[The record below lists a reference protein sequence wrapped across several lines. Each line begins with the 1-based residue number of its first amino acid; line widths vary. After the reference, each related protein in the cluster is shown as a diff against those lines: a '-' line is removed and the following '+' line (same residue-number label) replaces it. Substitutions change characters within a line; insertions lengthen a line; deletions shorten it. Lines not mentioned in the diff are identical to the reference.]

1 MAGKSVSEMSL
12 EELLTEKARIS
23 GQPMNAEYRSVLD
36 ITKPKEFDTLEEFK
50 KLMESSFKGS
60 ARGIAELIGGWGNL
74 YDYLKESK
82 DPSAFSTAGITKGIQ
97 SVLTNKGKGVNIM
110 EVPGY
115 TGAFEFARAG
125 APAALATSM
134 GVPGLFGRTVGGVA
148 KEFGVAGTGGL
159 AAEAL
164 APNSPLGS
172 LAIQTLPYAGVGGV
186 RSMRERFTTPV
197 GQVSQEAAGLL
208 SVGPLTPGEATGS
221 RVQLA
226 REAKTEA
233 TPSIEKKGVTFRQE
247 QTTSVENFLNNL
259 FNSASQKAITPA
271 QVTEKVSSS
280 FTNYGKALASNL
292 KKQASTDFNAAEKA
306 GGMVDTG
313 PVVDRLTGLKNSLR
327 PDLNPAD
334 ATFSNKI
341 QTILDSLVRPE
352 VPEVRKPSMIL
363 GEGGQPA
370 FETVTA
376 GTPAGTNKIS
386 ISDLKRALSGWGD
399 AAWSGN
405 YTLNNSNVF
414 EGLAPGQAKGVAR
427 TVLNGFRDAL
437 NNAIDTNVP
446 GAELLKDA
454 RTNFSK
460 NLDKIDEF
468 AEMPVV
474 KEFGKPVHQLVP
486 EDIINKLKDQPPS
499 QRALTIGILQNNA
512 PQVLDSV
519 RKAKFND
526 ILTASQIPNAPAGSP
541 NVDFGKLLGSL
552 NDPQEMGFLFSN
564 PADMAKA
571 SQAIKYIQQV
581 LQKAEG
587 TEGTGIKGSDIYSV
601 AKAGGGT
608 AQSANLVKELFLG
621 MRDLIANPNAM
632 ADVVFNKDTV
642 NKMIAAQN
650 KSTLQSIGDVSLSI
664 GKTLGTQALRA
675 GPRMSTENPV
685 STEEAIAPNDLSA
698 MTLEQLQAERN
709 RILQEQ
715 QGGGGQSPYPRI
727 ELNNMSPSQP

>member
-1 MAGKSVSEMSL
+1 MTGKSVSEMSL
-12 EELLTEKARIS
+12 EELLAERARLS
-23 GQPMNAEYRSVLD
+23 GQPVNADYRSVLQGEA
-36 ITKPKEFDTLEEFK
+36 PKEGMTPSEFK
-50 KLMESSFKGS
+50 KFMESSFKGA
-60 ARGIAELIGGWGNL
+60 ARGVSELIGGWGNL
-74 YDYLKESK
+74 YDYLKQSK

-97 SVLTNKGKGVNIM
+97 NLTGVDVMRI
-110 EVPGY
+110 PGY
-115 TGAFEFARAG
+115 TGAFEFSRAG
-125 APAALATSM
+125 APAALTTAL
-134 GVPGLFGRTVGGVA
+134 GVPSGLFGRTVKGLAG
-148 KEFGVAGTGGL
+148 EYGVAGGAGL

-164 APNSPLGS
+164 TPNSPAGS
-172 LAIQTLPYAGVGGV
+172 FAIQTLPYLTAGGI
-186 RSMRERFTTPV
+186 RKTREGFIKPI
-197 GQVSQEAAGLL
+197 GEISQETAGLIRD
-208 SVGPLTPGEATGS
+208 VGPMTPGEATGS

-226 REAKTEA
+226 RESKTEA
-233 TPSIEKKGVTFRQE
+233 NPSIEKKGISFRQ
-247 QTTSVENFLNNL
+247 QQASSVENFLNNL
-259 FNSASQKAITPA
+259 FSSASQKAITPA
-271 QVTEKVSSS
+271 EVTEKVSSS
-280 FTNYGKALASNL
+280 FTNYGKALANNL
-292 KKQASTDFNAAEKA
+292 KRQASTDFNAAEKT

-313 PVVDRLTGLKNSLR
+313 PVVDRLTQLKNSLR

-468 AEMPVV
+468 AEMPIV
-474 KEFGKPVHQLVP
+474 KTFGKQVHQLVP
-486 EDIINKLKDQPPS
+486 EDVVNTLKNQPPS
-499 QRALTIGILQNNA
+499 QRALTIGILQSDA
-512 PQVLDSV
+512 PEVLDSV

-526 ILTASQIPNAPAGSP
+526 ILSSAQIPNAPTGTP
-541 NVDFGKLLGSL
+541 NIDFNKLLSGL

-571 SQAIKYIQQV
+571 SQAVKYMQQV
-581 LQKAEG
+581 LQKAQGAEP
-587 TEGTGIKGSDIYSV
+587 TGLKGSDIYSF

-608 AQSANLVKELFLG
+608 AQASNFFKELYLG
-621 MRDLIANPNAM
+621 FKDLIANPNAM
-632 ADVVFNKDTV
+632 ADVIFNPETTT
-642 NKMIAAQN
+642 KMIKAQN
-650 KSTLQSIGDVSLSI
+650 APTLEKIRNVLADFTKFGAIQEV
-664 GKTLGTQALRA
+664 RA
-675 GPRMSTENPV
+675 MPRMQTENPV
-685 STEEAIAPNDLSA
+685 STEEPIAPNDLSA
-698 MTLEQLQAERN
+698 MTLEQLQAERD
-709 RILQEQ
+709 RLLQEQ
-715 QGGGGQSPYPRI
+715 QGGRTSPYPRI